1 VAVALLLVAIGL
13 RAPIVA
19 ASPLLHEIQSRLDL
33 SSAEAGL
40 LTTLPVLCFG
50 VFSPLAPLLARRWS
64 MELVIFGSTVVLLG
78 AIALRLVPST
88 LLLFGGTLLA
98 GVAIAIGNVLL
109 PALIKRDFP
118 KNGGTMTAAYVT
130 ALTLGAALPAG
141 LTVPLERAAGL
152 DWRAALAM
160 WGFFPVL
167 ALLMWI
173 PQLRSAHR
181 IAGPAHRIPLR
192 ALLRDPV
199 AWYVT
204 AFMGMQ
210 SLGFYTTTAW
220 LPTLFVSHG
229 MDARSAGW
237 LLSVANIIGIPAV
250 LLVPIVIV
258 KLRRQT
264 PFVLGMAVMYTIAL
278 IGLLLDPVPLA
289 LLWMALLGLAQS
301 ATISLAMSFIL
312 LRSPD
317 AAYAAQLSSM
327 SQGAGYMLAALGPFL
342 FGALRDAS
350 SGWALPLIA
359 LLFFVI
365 VPLALSGVAAARP
378 RFVGSARAA

>member
-1 VAVALLLVAIGL
+1 
-13 RAPIVA
+13 
-19 ASPLLHEIQSRLDL
+19 
-33 SSAEAGL
+33 
-40 LTTLPVLCFG
+40 
-50 VFSPLAPLLARRWS
+50 
-64 MELVIFGSTVVLLG
+64 
-78 AIALRLVPST
+78 
-88 LLLFGGTLLA
+88 
-98 GVAIAIGNVLL
+98 
-109 PALIKRDFP
+109 
-118 KNGGTMTAAYVT
+118 
-130 ALTLGAALPAG
+130 
-141 LTVPLERAAGL
+141 
-152 DWRAALAM
+152 
-160 WGFFPVL
+160 
-167 ALLMWI
+167 
-173 PQLRSAHR
+173 
-181 IAGPAHRIPLR
+181 
-192 ALLRDPV
+192 
-199 AWYVT
+199 
-204 AFMGMQ
+204 
-210 SLGFYTTTAW
+210 
-220 LPTLFVSHG
+220 
-229 MDARSAGW
+229 
-237 LLSVANIIGIPAV
+237 V

-264 PFVLGMAVMYTIAL
+264 PFVLGMAAMYTIAL

-350 SGWALPLIA
+350 SGWALPLTA